1 MNVIWFGY
9 ISYVYSL
16 LYLPHNV
23 CYALL
28 LKSVAVLVLVVE
40 VSVEGEVA
48 FAGQPYLGQT
58 VAALIESSLVV
69 ETEEGVGSS
78 VYQLGAAAAAVVLG
92 DPQGFDIHMVVSDI
106 AELGS
111 HKPVVV

>member
-9 ISYVYSL
+9 LLFVYSM
-16 LYLPHNV
+16 LYLPHSV

-28 LKSVAVLVLVVE
+28 LKFVAVLVLVVE

-48 FAGQPYLGQT
+48 FAGQLYLGQT
-58 VAALIESSLVV
+58 VTALTESSLVV

-78 VYQLGAAAAAVVLG
+78 VCQLDAAAVVVLG
-92 DPQGFDIHMVVSDI
+92 DPQGLNIHMVVSDI